1 MQYEDSVE
9 KSNCIPST
17 GTASLAIA
25 NLPGLLGGET
35 NSNPNQVKLQIRSII
50 TRIARPDSARSLA
63 S

>member
-17 GTASLAIA
+17 GIATLANA

-35 NSNPNQVKLQIRSII
+35 NSSPNQVELQIRSTI
-50 TRIARPDSARSLA
+50 T
-63 S
+63 